1 MSEMPHSPRP
11 RVAVVF
17 GGRSSEHE
25 ISCVTAG
32 GVLGA
37 IDRDRYEVIPIG
49 VTRDGRWVLAADDP
63 SHWQIEA
70 GRLPSVEPGGA
81 DVVLRQ
87 GIGVGE
93 LLALPAAAGAQVL
106 SGVDVVFPLLHGP
119 YGEDGTIQGML
130 ELSDTRY
137 VGAGVLSSA
146 ASMDKHFMKAVL
158 VASGLPVGP
167 HVVILPAEWT
177 ADPDACL
184 DSIASLSFPVF
195 VKPARAGSSMGISR
209 IGDPTDLAGLRA
221 AVEFAREHD
230 PKVVVEAGIEG
241 REIECGVMSDLAG
254 GPPLTSLPGEIEVV
268 GGGHTFYDF
277 EAKYLDEAS
286 VRLSCP
292 ADLPDSVSDRVRE
305 IAARTFVAMGC
316 EGLAR
321 VDVFV
326 LRDGSVVVNEL
337 NTMPGFTPF
346 SMFPR
351 MWEKSGVSY
360 RELVDRLLQ
369 LALTRPV
376 GLR

>member
-1 MSEMPHSPRP
+1 
-11 RVAVVF
+11 
-17 GGRSSEHE
+17 
-25 ISCVTAG
+25 
-32 GVLGA
+32 
-37 IDRDRYEVIPIG
+37 
-49 VTRDGRWVLAADDP
+49 
-63 SHWQIEA
+63 
-70 GRLPSVEPGGA
+70 
-81 DVVLRQ
+81 
-87 GIGVGE
+87 
-93 LLALPAAAGAQVL
+93 
-106 SGVDVVFPLLHGP
+106 VDVVFPVLHGP
-119 YGEDGTIQGML
+119 YGEDGTIQGLL
-130 ELSDTRY
+130 ELAGVPY
-137 VGAGVLSSA
+137 VGAGVLASA
-146 ASMDKHFMKAVL
+146 AAMDKEFTKKLLA
-158 VASGLPVGP
+158 AEGLPVGDW
-167 HVVILPAEWT
+167 VVLRPGTPTLTAEQKQR
-177 ADPDACL
+177 L
-184 DSIASLSFPVF
+184 GLPVF

>member
-1 MSEMPHSPRP
+1 
-11 RVAVVF
+11 
-17 GGRSSEHE
+17 
-25 ISCVTAG
+25 
-32 GVLGA
+32 
-37 IDRDRYEVIPIG
+37 
-49 VTRDGRWVLAADDP
+49 
-63 SHWQIEA
+63 
-70 GRLPSVEPGGA
+70 
-81 DVVLRQ
+81 VVLRQ

-369 LALTRPV
+369 LALSRPV

>member
-1 MSEMPHSPRP
+1 
-11 RVAVVF
+11 
-17 GGRSSEHE
+17 
-25 ISCVTAG
+25 
-32 GVLGA
+32 
-37 IDRDRYEVIPIG
+37 
-49 VTRDGRWVLAADDP
+49 
-63 SHWQIEA
+63 
-70 GRLPSVEPGGA
+70 
-81 DVVLRQ
+81 
-87 GIGVGE
+87 
-93 LLALPAAAGAQVL
+93 
-106 SGVDVVFPLLHGP
+106 
-119 YGEDGTIQGML
+119 
-130 ELSDTRY
+130 
-137 VGAGVLSSA
+137 
-146 ASMDKHFMKAVL
+146 MDKHFMKAVL